1 MISGK
6 ITIGNVCFIIDKPAG
21 KMLLLKRSREPMSN
35 MSTGVG
41 GKTHFNEG
49 IYESCIREVK
59 EETGLDARNL
69 MLRGVIKTL
78 LSGKDS
84 SWILFVYFTDDFS
97 GELCA
102 CPEGEL
108 KWVDLTNVM
117 NENLIGFL
125 REILPA
131 IMQSDRVIEATIVHD
146 EKGNVIT
153 STVN

>member
-97 GELCA
+97 GELRV

-108 KWVDLTNVM
+108 KWVDIDKVM
-117 NENLIGFL
+117 GENLIGFL
-125 REILPA
+125 REILPS
-131 IMQSDRVIEATIVHD
+131 IMQGDKIIEGTIEHD
-146 EKGNVIT
+146 EKGNVIKCT
-153 STVN
+153 IN